1 MVRPQGFTLVEL
13 VVAMVMTLV
22 VVGAIHRLLLD
33 TQRLSRVQAA
43 RIDLQSNL
51 RASALL
57 IANELRELSG
67 SEPASPERIDL
78 QSITAN
84 GLTYR
89 APRGI
94 GFVCDSPGAGQFR
107 IARSSFFGYRE
118 PQPSRDV
125 AYLFVE
131 GTADPPVADSWLPL
145 AITGVFAGSCPAPG
159 GQAIGITTSSALSG
173 IAPGTP
179 LRIYET
185 MELRLYQSDGE
196 WWLGARSVS
205 AGEAIQPFAGPFAG
219 NGGVRFE
226 YLDRFGMP
234 TSDPAG
240 ARSVAVTMRGTTKLP
255 VPPAGERLEE
265 ELVLQTTLRNTV
277 PH

>member
-1 MVRPQGFTLVEL
+1 MPRRQGFTLVEL
-13 VVAMVMTLV
+13 VVAMVMALV
-22 VVGAIHRLLLD
+22 VIGAIHRLLLD
-33 TQRLSRVQAA
+33 TQRLSRIQAA
-43 RIDLQSNL
+43 RLDLQSNL

-67 SEPASPERIDL
+67 RAPAAPERIDL
-78 QSITAN
+78 QSITAT

-107 IARSSFFGYRE
+107 IARSTFSGYRD
-118 PQPSRDV
+118 PQPSRDI

-131 GTADPPVADSWLPL
+131 GVADPPVADSWLSLP
-145 AITGVFAGSCPAPG
+145 ITGVSTGSCSAGEP
-159 GQAIGITTSSALSG
+159 AIGITTGSALTG

-205 AGEAIQPFAGPFAG
+205 AGEAIQPLAGPFAG
-219 NGGVRFE
+219 SGGIRFE
-226 YLDRFGMP
+226 YLDRSGMP
-234 TSDPAG
+234 TSDPAAVKSIG
-240 ARSVAVTMRGTTKLP
+240 AIMRGTTELP
-255 VPPAGERLEE
+255 LPPAGERLEE
-265 ELVLQTTLRNTV
+265 QLVLQTTLRNTLR
-277 PH
+277 